1 MTNKKTRGVHMDSL
15 NKNIES
21 HSKIKNSAPA
31 LYALTLGAFAIGLT
45 EFIIMGLLPEVA
57 ESMQVSIPMAGFLVT
72 GYALGVALGAPI
84 ITIATYKMK
93 RKELLLFLMILF
105 IAGNALAAL
114 APNYSILML
123 SRIIAALTHG
133 SFFGVGSV
141 IAAELVPKEKRAGAI
156 AIMFTGLTLA
166 NILGVPFGTFLG
178 QAYGWRSTFWSITII
193 GIISFIGIALLVPRV
208 KTAESSLFQE
218 LGVLRRPAV
227 HVALLMTVFGFG
239 GVFTAFTYITPIL
252 VDITGFSPKSVSY
265 ILVLFGLG
273 ITIGNIL
280 GGKLADRKLFPSLIG
295 ILITLSLVL
304 ALFSIFDEY
313 KILTLITVFIFGIFA
328 FGTVPGFQLHM
339 LNTAKEA
346 PTLASTLNIAA
357 FNLGNAL
364 GAYIGGV
371 VIDLKIGGGLPSVP
385 LIASL
390 VTVVGILFTFWG
402 AQHQKRNNQETLKN

>member
-1 MTNKKTRGVHMDSL
+1 MGSMNISHDTTNASTS
-15 NKNIES
+15 
-21 HSKIKNSAPA
+21 NSSTAA

-45 EFIIMGLLPEVA
+45 EFIIMGLLPDVA
-57 ESMQVSIPMAGFLVT
+57 SSLHVSIPMAGMLVT
-72 GYALGVALGAPI
+72 GYALGVAIGAPI
-84 ITIATYKMK
+84 ITVATHKMK
-93 RKELLLFLMILF
+93 RKQLLLFLMILF
-105 IAGNALAAL
+105 ISGNALAAL
-114 APNYSILML
+114 APNYSILMVA
-123 SRIIAALTHG
+123 RILAALTHG

-166 NILGVPFGTFLG
+166 NILGVPIGTFLG

-193 GIISFIGIALLVPRV
+193 GIIALVGIALMVPKV
-208 KTAESSLFQE
+208 KMSASSLRQE
-218 LGVLRRPAV
+218 LGVLRRPTV

-265 ILVLFGLG
+265 ILVLFGIG
-273 ITIGNIL
+273 ITIGNIY
-280 GGKLADRKLFPSLIG
+280 GGKWADRKLLPSLIG
-295 ILITLSLVL
+295 ILILLALVL
-304 ALFSIFDEY
+304 ALFSLTDQS
-313 KILTLITVFIFGIFA
+313 KLLTLVTVFLFGIAA
-328 FGTVPGFQLHM
+328 FGTVPGLQLHM

-371 VIDLKIGGGLPSVP
+371 VIEMKIGGGLPAVP
-385 LIASL
+385 WVASL
-390 VTVVGILFTFWG
+390 VTIVGILLTILG
-402 AQHQKRNNQETLKN
+402 ARQQKKAH

>member
-1 MTNKKTRGVHMDSL
+1 MDSL
-15 NKNIES
+15 NNNKVS
-21 HSKIKNSAPA
+21 LSKIKSSTVA

-72 GYALGVALGAPI
+72 GYALGVAIGAPI
-84 ITIATYKMK
+84 ITVATHKMK

-105 IAGNALAAL
+105 IAGNALAAV
-114 APNYSILML
+114 APNYTILML
-123 SRIIAALTHG
+123 ARILAALTHG
-133 SFFGVGSV
+133 TFFGVGSV

-166 NILGVPFGTFLG
+166 NILGVPMGTFLG

-193 GIISFIGIALLVPRV
+193 GVIALIGIAILVPKV
-208 KTAESSLFQE
+208 KAAQSSLLQE
-218 LGVLRRPAV
+218 LEVLRRPAV
-227 HVALLMTVFGFG
+227 HVALLMTIFGFG
-239 GVFTAFTYITPIL
+239 GVFTAFTYISPIL

-265 ILVLFGLG
+265 ILVLFGIG
-273 ITIGNIL
+273 ITIGNIY
-280 GGKLADRKLFPSLIG
+280 GGKLADRKLLSSLIG
-295 ILITLSLVL
+295 ILLMLSIVL
-304 ALFSIFDEY
+304 ALFSITDQY
-313 KILTLITVFIFGIFA
+313 KILTLFTVFIFGIAA
-328 FGTVPGFQLHM
+328 FGTVPGLQLHM

-371 VIDLKIGGGLPSVP
+371 VIDLKIGGGLPAVP
-385 LIASL
+385 VVASL
-390 VTVVGILFTFWG
+390 VTVVGVLFTLWG
-402 AQHQKRNNQETLKN
+402 AQQQKRNNQQGLNN